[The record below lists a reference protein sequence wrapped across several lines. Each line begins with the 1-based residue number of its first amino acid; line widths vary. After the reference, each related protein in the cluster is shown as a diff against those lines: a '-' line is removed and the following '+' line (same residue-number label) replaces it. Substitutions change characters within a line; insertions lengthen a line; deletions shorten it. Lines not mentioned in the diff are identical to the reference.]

1 MNKQLKMSE
10 EKKKIRTI
18 CVDTLTQIQ
27 ENAFMLDR
35 KKPGHDK
42 WKDYSQDIYSFILEL
57 QILGFELIL
66 VIGPPGVGKSTGMAK
81 LPSKTNI
88 WYNADNK
95 NPVWE
100 GGRLEYGKK
109 LTPIAPYHVIPKT
122 YDDIINH
129 IKEGIENGMFE
140 NDRYAFI
147 TGHTETYK
155 EANETRVRL
164 KTLGNLANKMQIEG
178 KLETVFYAN
187 VDVEDGKNNY
197 ILETQNNGFNTARS
211 PQNLF
216 EGKVG
221 NDYNMIVEKL
231 LSY

>member
-1 MNKQLKMSE
+1 MSE
-10 EKKKIRTI
+10 EGKVKIRTI

-27 ENAFMLDR
+27 ENSYMVDK

-42 WKDYSQDIYSFILEL
+42 WKDYSQDIYGFILEL
-57 QILGFELIL
+57 QLLGFELIL
-66 VIGPPGVGKSTGMAK
+66 VMGPPGVGKSTGMRN

-100 GGRLEYGKK
+100 GGRIEYGKK
-109 LTPIAPYHVIPKT
+109 TAPIAPYHVIPT
-122 YDDIINH
+122 SYADIISH
-129 IKEGIENGMFE
+129 IKAGIDKGMFE
-140 NDRYAFI
+140 DERFAFI

-155 EANETRVRL
+155 EGNDTRIRL

-178 KLETVFYAN
+178 KLETVLYAG
-187 VDVEDGKNNY
+187 VEVEDNKNHY

-216 EGKVG
+216 EGKVD
-221 NDYNMIVEKL
+221 NDYRMIVEKL
-231 LSY
+231 LQY

>member
-1 MNKQLKMSE
+1 MSE
-10 EKKKIRTI
+10 EGRVKIRTI

-42 WKDYSQDIYSFILEL
+42 WKDYSQDIYAFILEL
-57 QILGFELIL
+57 QILGFEMILIM
-66 VIGPPGVGKSTGMAK
+66 GPPGVGKSTGMRN

-100 GGRLEYGKK
+100 GGRVEYGKK
-109 LTPIAPYHVIPKT
+109 TSPIAPYHVIPNS
-122 YDDIINH
+122 YSDIIAH
-129 IKEGIENGMFE
+129 IKGGIEKGMFE
-140 NDRYAFI
+140 EDRYAFI

-155 EANETRVRL
+155 EGNDTRIRL

-178 KLETVFYAN
+178 KLETVLYAG
-187 VDVEDGKNNY
+187 VEVEDNKNHY

-216 EGKVG
+216 EGKVD
-221 NDYNMIVEKL
+221 NDYNMIVNKL
-231 LSY
+231 LQY

>member
-1 MNKQLKMSE
+1 MSE
-10 EKKKIRTI
+10 EGKVKIRTI

-27 ENAFMLDR
+27 ENAFMLDK

-42 WKDYSQDIYSFILEL
+42 WKDYSQDIYAFIIEL
-57 QILGFELIL
+57 QALGFELIL
-66 VIGPPGVGKSTGMAK
+66 IMGPPGVGKSTGMRN
-81 LPSKTNI
+81 LPHDTNI

-109 LTPIAPYHVIPKT
+109 NTPRAPYHVVPNSYEEIL
-122 YDDIINH
+122 NH
-129 IKEGIENGMFE
+129 IKGGIKAGMFE
-140 NDRYAFI
+140 EERFAFI

-155 EANETRVRL
+155 EGNDTRIRL

-178 KLETVFYAN
+178 KLETVLYAG
-187 VDVEDGKNNY
+187 VEVEDNKNHY

-216 EGKVG
+216 EGKID
-221 NDYNMIVEKL
+221 NDYKMIVDKL
-231 LSY
+231 IKY